1 MNIVL
6 MGAPGAG
13 KGTQAAALV
22 ARYDLKSLSTGD
34 LLRAAVDEGT
44 PLGLQIAATL
54 EAGDLVND
62 DTVIQLIASR
72 VQGGNGNF
80 LFDGFPR
87 TLGQAQALNQLLQ
100 EHGLALQAV
109 IFLQVSDSLVVE
121 RLLARGRNDD
131 EEEVIRHRLHTYY
144 EKTAPLRDYYEAKNL
159 AVTID
164 GEGSVEAVG
173 TRLYEFVDGLGD

>member
-1 MNIVL
+1 

-13 KGTQAAALV
+13 KGTQAEALV
-22 ARYDLKSLSTGD
+22 NRYDLKSLSTGD

-54 EAGDLVND
+54 EAGDLVDD
-62 DTVIQLIASR
+62 DTVIRLIAFHL
-72 VQGGNGNF
+72 QGGGGSF

-87 TLGQAQALNQLLQ
+87 TLQQAQALNQLLK
-100 EHGLALQAV
+100 EHNLALQAV

-131 EEEVIRHRLHTYY
+131 DEAVIRHRLHTYY
-144 EKTAPLRDYYEAKNL
+144 EKTAPLRDYYEEKNI

-173 TRLYEFVDGLGD
+173 ARLYEFMDGLGD

>member
-1 MNIVL
+1 

-13 KGTQAAALV
+13 KGTQAEAL
-22 ARYDLKSLSTGD
+22 ANRYDLQSLATGD

-44 PLGLQIAATL
+44 PLGLQIATTL
-54 EAGDLVND
+54 KAGDLVND
-62 DTVIQLIASR
+62 ETVIQLIASHL
-72 VQGGNGNF
+72 QGGNGNF

-87 TLGQAQALNQLLQ
+87 TLQQAWALDQLLK
-100 EHGLALQAV
+100 EHNLVLQAV

-131 EEEVIRHRLHTYY
+131 DEAVIRHRLHTYY
-144 EKTAPLRDYYEAKNL
+144 EKTAPLRDYYEEKNI

-173 TRLYEFVDGLGD
+173 ARLYEFMDGLGD